1 MPINL
6 GLTLLFLAVL
16 LRWRQSAPRLAR
28 WALRLGIAVLLV
40 FSVPVTSQLLAW
52 PLERAYARPTEPPKT
67 PVAIVM
73 LTGMLHLNK
82 EGSTS
87 YDFSEAADRFVEML
101 RLAHRY
107 PKAKILILGGSSSLA
122 EDASSEGR
130 VLGRLATE
138 LGVASA
144 RLLVD
149 AASRNTRE
157 NAVNGAKLLATLPPG
172 EVILVTSGYHLPRAM
187 ACFAKVD
194 LAKKHFVAWPVDNG
208 DVPLGAESF
217 IPRAYGLEFA
227 SRVVNEYVGLVV
239 YWVLGYV

>member
-16 LRWRQSAPRLAR
+16 LRWRHKAPRLAR
-28 WALRLGIAVLLV
+28 WALRLGIVVLLV

-52 PLERAYARPTEPPKT
+52 PLERAYVRPTEPPKT

-87 YDFSEAADRFVEML
+87 YDFSEAADRFVETL

-138 LGVASA
+138 LGVAPA

-172 EVILVTSGYHLPRAM
+172 DVILVTSGYHLPRAM

-194 LAKKHFVAWPVDNG
+194 SGKKRFVAWPVD
-208 DVPLGAESF
+208 DRSFPLEVVSF
-217 IPRAYGLEFA
+217 IPRAYGLDFS